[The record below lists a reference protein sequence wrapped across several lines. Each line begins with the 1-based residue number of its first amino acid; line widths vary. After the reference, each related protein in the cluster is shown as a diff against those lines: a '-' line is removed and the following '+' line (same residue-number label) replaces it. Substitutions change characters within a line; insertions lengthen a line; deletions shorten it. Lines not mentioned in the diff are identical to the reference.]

1 MSSDNDMKNAIANRK
16 RALAVTNPHKEA
28 LDLAEHVP
36 FQVAV
41 VSNLLSLDRDPVI
54 RSLTE
59 LNTRELRVLLNV
71 GSYGPITAAEVSYQS
86 RLDPYSVTRAVN
98 ALLKLELVHA
108 MELAGK
114 SKPVVLTEAGEKI
127 YREVTVHVQKRE
139 AMLTEHMSDD
149 EKAQLSA
156 LLMKLEL
163 TAEEILANEVTEM
176 EAQGQAVTRDHKEMQ
191 RWYKR
196 SRQR

>member
-1 MSSDNDMKNAIANRK
+1 MSSDNDMKKAIANRK
-16 RALAVTNPHKEA
+16 RALAVTSKGKDA
-28 LDLAEHVP
+28 LNLIEHVP

-71 GSYGPITAAEVSYQS
+71 GSYGPVTAAEVSYQS

-98 ALLKLELVHA
+98 ALLKLDLVRATELS
-108 MELAGK
+108 GK
-114 SKPVVLTEAGEKI
+114 SKPVVLTQAGEKV
-127 YREVTVHVQKRE
+127 YREVTAHIRKRE
-139 AMLTEHMSDD
+139 EKLTAHMSDD
-149 EKAQLSA
+149 EKALLSG

-176 EAQGQAVTRDHKEMQ
+176 ESKGQVVTRDHKEML
-191 RWYKR
+191 RWHKR
-196 SRQR
+196 SNQT

>member
-1 MSSDNDMKNAIANRK
+1 MSSDNEMKIAIANRK
-16 RALAVTNPHKEA
+16 RALAVTNPKKDA
-28 LDLAEHVP
+28 LDLAAHVP

-98 ALLKLELVHA
+98 ALLKLGLVQPT
-108 MELAGK
+108 EVTGK
-114 SKPVVLTEAGEKI
+114 SKPVVLTADGENI
-127 YREVTVHVQKRE
+127 YHEVTAHVRKRE
-139 AMLTEHMSDD
+139 QRLTAHMTED
-149 EKAQLSA
+149 EKA
-156 LLMKLEL
+156 LLETLLIKLEL

-176 EAQGQAVTRDHKEMQ
+176 EAQGQVVTRDHKEML
-191 RWYKR
+191 RWHKR
-196 SRQR
+196 SRYG

>member
-28 LDLAEHVP
+28 LDLVEHVP

-98 ALLKLELVHA
+98 TLLKLELVRA
-108 MELAGK
+108 MELTGK

-139 AMLTEHMSDD
+139 AMLTEHMSDE
-149 EKAQLSA
+149 EKAHLSA

-196 SRQR
+196 SRQS

>member
-1 MSSDNDMKNAIANRK
+1 MKIAIANRK
-16 RALAVTNPHKEA
+16 RALAVTNLKDEA
-28 LDLAEHVP
+28 LDLAAHVP

-98 ALLKLELVHA
+98 VLLKLGLVQSK
-108 MELAGK
+108 EITGK
-114 SKPVVLTEAGEKI
+114 SKPVVLTAEGESI
-127 YREVTVHVQKRE
+127 YDKVTAHVRKRE
-139 AMLTEHMSDD
+139 DMLTAHMTKD
-149 EKAQLSA
+149 EKVLLET

-176 EAQGQAVTRDHKEMQ
+176 EAQGQVVTRDHKEML
-191 RWYKR
+191 RWHKR
-196 SRQR
+196 SRHG

>member
-1 MSSDNDMKNAIANRK
+1 MKKAIANRK
-16 RALAVTNPHKEA
+16 QALEVKGPNKGA
-28 LDLAEHVP
+28 LDLSRHVP

-71 GSYGPITAAEVSYQS
+71 GSYAPVTAAEVSYQS

-98 ALLKLELVHA
+98 TLLKLELVRA
-108 MELAGK
+108 TELTGK
-114 SKPVVLTEAGEKI
+114 SKPVILTEAGEKI
-127 YREVTVHVQKRE
+127 YREVSAHVRKRE
-139 AMLTEHMSDD
+139 AMLTAHMSED
-149 EKAQLSA
+149 EKAQLST
-156 LLMKLEL
+156 LLIKLEL

-176 EAQGQAVTRDHKEMQ
+176 EEQGQAVTRDHKEML

-196 SRQR
+196 SRLSR